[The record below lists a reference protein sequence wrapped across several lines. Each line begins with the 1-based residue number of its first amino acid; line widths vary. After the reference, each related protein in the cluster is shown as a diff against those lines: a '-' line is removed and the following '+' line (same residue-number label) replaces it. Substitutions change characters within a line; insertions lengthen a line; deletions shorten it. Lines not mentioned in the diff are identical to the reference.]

1 MIDLRMRDTKYV
13 TKQSSSTNL
22 VFFTKFHNCYGDD
35 DCPGSSMKAMKTS
48 AIIYFVICCFLL
60 CYARTTTA
68 FQSLQKQPRTI
79 AWQLLATK
87 KGFGKSTPEKSFQ
100 TVVEVPPATTV
111 TPSVINQVESSTS
124 VSSVSSGQEKSIT
137 TPRPKESS
145 SATTTNAG
153 QRALQELRRQRAEE
167 RDQEL
172 RMLRDMMT
180 ADEQI
185 QNSGSASIPENVAQ
199 RMGLRMLPF
208 VGIPFFGGM
217 GAFITFWY
225 LATYKN
231 MEFEPTLVAA
241 STIVLLVIGLLVSFF

>member
-1 MIDLRMRDTKYV
+1 
-13 TKQSSSTNL
+13 
-22 VFFTKFHNCYGDD
+22 
-35 DCPGSSMKAMKTS
+35 MKALKTGI
-48 AIIYFVICCFLL
+48 IIYFVICCFLL

-68 FQSLQKQPRTI
+68 FQSIQKQPRTI

-100 TVVEVPPATTV
+100 TVVVPPETTV
-111 TPSVINQVESSTS
+111 TPSVINQVESSS
-124 VSSVSSGQEKSIT
+124 VSSSSSGQEKSIT

-145 SATTTNAG
+145 SATTTTNAG

-185 QNSGSASIPENVAQ
+185 QSSGSASIPENVAQ

-241 STIVLLVIGLLVSFF
+241 STIVLLVIGLLVSFLFDLPVFTSSCKGCDVVFVLRLQWRLIYIYK